1 MTSGDSLCSKAKGRL
16 RSVKIFRN
24 IIQITQNRGGSV
36 ARTQDVKY
44 ASDSIDMLEKIS
56 YNTSSTG
63 NKTNVFAGI
72 VPGGYFLG
80 SALACVEVRIVVI
93 NNEYKIRCHLHVFS
107 EPRFMRL

>member
-1 MTSGDSLCSKAKGRL
+1 M
-16 RSVKIFRN
+16 KIIRN

-72 VPGGYFLG
+72 VPDSYFLG
-80 SALACVEVRIVVI
+80 SALACVAVQLVVI
-93 NNEYKIRCHLHVFS
+93 NKEYKIRCHLHVFS
-107 EPRFMRL
+107 EPRFVRL